1 MNSIYDA
8 IRERENQIA
17 AFQAQIS
24 EIQIEMEAL
33 RVALRI
39 LEEGSGKEAPKPMP
53 VQPTAV
59 QPVPVVR
66 PVATVQTVQPVASN
80 GGMEKKRVWP

>member
-24 EIQIEMEAL
+24 DIQVEIEAL
-33 RVALRI
+33 RVAARI
-39 LEEGSGKEAPKPMP
+39 MEESGGKEAPRPMP
-53 VQPTAV
+53 VQPAAV
-59 QPVPVVR
+59 QSVPAVQ
-66 PVATVQTVQPVASN
+66 PVATVQTAQPGTNN
-80 GGMEKKRVWP
+80 GGEKKRVWP

>member
-8 IRERENQIA
+8 IRERENQIT

-24 EIQIEMEAL
+24 EIQSEIEAL
-33 RVALRI
+33 RVAARI
-39 LEEGSGKEAPKPMP
+39 LEETGGKEAPKPMP
-53 VQPTAV
+53 VQPIPAV
-59 QPVPVVR
+59 Q
-66 PVATVQTVQPVASN
+66 PVATVQPAQPGTNN